1 MIYHNPRNVVFV
13 AGRSVPVAFE
23 LADAGDGWR
32 SYRCRGCGW
41 SGQTAGGRDP
51 DAHVCPQDGQ
61 AQTNAWMRC
70 QCSVVMLV
78 TGLRR
83 FYLDGDNSSCPV
95 HGSHE
100 PWADLGDLR
109 VEKRRPTK
117 AEKAATR

>member
-1 MIYHNPRNVVFV
+1 MMYHNPRNVVFV

-61 AQTNAWMRC
+61 AQANAWMRC

-83 FYLDGDNSSCPV
+83 FFLDGDNPECPV

-100 PWADLGDLR
+100 PWADLGDVR
-109 VEKRRPTK
+109 VEKGRR
-117 AEKAATR
+117 TRFDPGAGR